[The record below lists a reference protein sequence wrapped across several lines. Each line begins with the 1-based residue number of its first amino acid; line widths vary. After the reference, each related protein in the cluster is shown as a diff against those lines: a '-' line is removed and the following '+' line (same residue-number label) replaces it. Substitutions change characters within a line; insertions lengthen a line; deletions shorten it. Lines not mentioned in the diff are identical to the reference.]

1 MKKIF
6 TLFFGLTL
14 LVLFSYYY
22 KYTNDQF
29 DYRVASKIW
38 NFCQWSLIIFI
49 INIFALSLDI
59 KKYKIWLFISIIFV
73 AASILLAYNTG
84 DGNGAIV
91 SIDGEMQTWFLSGFY
106 SLVSIIYFTFQ
117 HFRGN
122 RAG

>member
-1 MKKIF
+1 
-6 TLFFGLTL
+6 
-14 LVLFSYYY
+14 
-22 KYTNDQF
+22 
-29 DYRVASKIW
+29 VASKIW